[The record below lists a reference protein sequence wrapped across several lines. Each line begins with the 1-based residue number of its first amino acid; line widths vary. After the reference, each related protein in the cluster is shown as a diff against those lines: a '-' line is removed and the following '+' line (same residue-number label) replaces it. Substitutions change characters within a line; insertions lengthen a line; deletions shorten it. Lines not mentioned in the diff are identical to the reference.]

1 MDPELRAY
9 LDSMRAEMAAMNGK
23 IDKTREA
30 LDALDTKIDK
40 TRGALE
46 SKIDEARREAGAMM
60 DAIIHEIRT
69 LPKVSLRS
77 NAKKQ
82 SAWMPNAKKRS

>member
-9 LDSMRAEMAAMNGK
+9 LEAIEQRAIARDAA
-23 IDKTREA
+23 TRKA
-30 LDALDTKIDK
+30 LEALDTKIDK